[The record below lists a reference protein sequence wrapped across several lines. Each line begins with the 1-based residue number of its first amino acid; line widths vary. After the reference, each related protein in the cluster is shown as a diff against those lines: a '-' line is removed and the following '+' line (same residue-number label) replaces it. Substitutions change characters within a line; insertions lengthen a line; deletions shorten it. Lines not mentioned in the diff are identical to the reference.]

1 MITIE
6 QLKKCMP
13 TCKQPEVWVGL
24 LNTYLSKYK
33 LDSKDDAARFIAQ
46 CGHESGDFNTLKENL
61 NYSSERLL
69 IVFPKYFKGMSE
81 QDLQKYNRNP
91 EKIAN
96 RVYASRMGNGDEKSG
111 DGWKYKGSGLIQLT
125 GKENYTKCSDFLFDD
140 DRLVKTPEMVSEP
153 ECALLSA
160 IWFWERNKL
169 KDIKSFVDLTKRIN
183 GGTHGF
189 EDREAR
195 YKRALSVL

>member
-1 MITIE
+1 MVTVE

-13 TCKQPEVWVGL
+13 TCKQPEVWVPL
-24 LNTYLSKYK
+24 LNTYLTKYK
-33 LDSKDDAARFIAQ
+33 LNSKDDMARFIAQ

-61 NYSSERLL
+61 NYSAERLL
-69 IVFPKYFKGMSE
+69 VVFPKYFRNMPSH
-81 QDLQKYNRNP
+81 DLQQYHRKP

-111 DGWKYKGSGLIQLT
+111 DGWKYKGSGIIQLT
-125 GKENYTKCSDFLFDD
+125 GKFNYTKCSDFLFDD
-140 DRLVKTPEMVSEP
+140 DRLVKTPEIVMEP

-160 IWFWERNKL
+160 IWFWESNKL

-183 GGTHGF
+183 GGTHGLACRQ
-189 EDREAR
+189 DR
-195 YKRALSVL
+195 YNRALAVL